1 MQYNQQNLRYWDLFA
16 YSSLRRS
23 TLALSLLWVAMDI
36 VWIGVVYSIQ
46 SIGNDMNQTF
56 LLLAVSELL
65 AVLLNDSL
73 ESLAKSKGFRSVLC
87 GLFGTAALSGVVA
100 WGVDIPWG
108 CFDETKNCP

>member
-23 TLALSLLWVAMDI
+23 TLALSLLWVGVDI

-46 SIGNDMNQTF
+46 SLGNDMNQTF

-65 AVLLNDSL
+65 AVILNDSV
-73 ESLAKSKGFRSVLC
+73 EGLARTKGFRSVLC
-87 GLFGTAALSGVVA
+87 SLFGTAAVSGLVA
-100 WGVDIPWG
+100 WGVDIPRG
-108 CFDETKNCP
+108 CFDQSSNCP